1 MNKWLAILLGLVII
15 GAVALPFNH
24 IGMMDEAL
32 ACNTGTP
39 GGGPKSGL
47 RYPLRPYI
55 QTEPKLRGG

>member
-39 GGGPKSGL
+39 GPKIRPTISSPTI
-47 RYPLRPYI
+47 YPD
-55 QTEPKLRGG
+55 